1 MFYKL
6 LLLLLNFNYLIING
20 LKFQYTNNIINSKKQ
35 VSSASKLDNVEFFKN
50 INTLVIS
57 SGKFLI
63 PTNNIADVSEILDL
77 NFDVIKSNISDST
90 YTQKISLTY
99 FDNDLYD
106 SYNTGLMKNPDSI
119 CIRFKTYNDD
129 NKKIFAEYK
138 TRKGYTINNSTKESI
153 QISLDQYNDL
163 LNSKKLYSESSALIL
178 SKINNLIVSKNYK
191 PKLKIIYNRTAYIKN
206 NIKITLDTDLIGYS
220 LLESDSENIFEF
232 QYGILEF
239 KIISEQSYMN
249 IPNIDTPYI
258 DIPHIDTPY
267 IDIPHIDTP
276 YIDIP
281 HIDTPYIDIPHIDT
295 LIKSKIIFEI
305 PEFSKFRVVSYYFFA
320 NNLNNKPY
328 YYDDIIDSIIS
339 KPINNEKIYFPIELK
354 LNTVTSIESLYYKI
368 FDIIIAI
375 PFTLSNY
382 DKLTNHQSLLLN
394 PIILKYYLII
404 CLSINSVKYI
414 KFNND
419 LIDGT
424 LNHIRTIFPL
434 LLAAITILSIIF

>member
-258 DIPHIDTPY
+258 DIPHIDT
-267 IDIPHIDTP
+267 
-276 YIDIP
+276 
-281 HIDTPYIDIPHIDT
+281 